1 MAESNI
7 INKAKSFFSKLNTV
21 QRIMLIGA
29 PLALII
35 ALMTILFI
43 TNDKQM
49 GVLFSGLEPP
59 DAAKIV
65 ESLKAQNIPYK
76 LDNNGSTILV
86 DKTRVLE
93 TRINLAG
100 EGLPEQSVVGYELF
114 DKTNLGMSEFVQKL
128 NYRRALEGELAKT
141 IVSID
146 EVKKARVH
154 IVIPEKVLFDK
165 DQKKPTASVTL
176 HLKPGKNISQKSIQ
190 GIQTIVAA
198 SVEGMHTE
206 DVSIVDHKGKLI
218 SESAIDVNS
227 AAGLTS
233 QQLEQQKK
241 TEENLTQKVQSLLD
255 GVLGVDN
262 STVRVNVEL
271 DFTRSE
277 QTKTDYDPER
287 QVVRSEQA
295 RNESNKSTDSLSYPA
310 VNMDKKE
317 SNVIQNYEISSNVEH
332 IIHSVGGI
340 KRLSVA
346 AIINGE
352 TKIKDSNG
360 LKTFVYIPKP
370 EKEMQ
375 QLTDIIKNSVG
386 FDPLRNDQIS
396 VINVQFD
403 TMVDNE
409 VLQKLNPPSWWTNR
423 ENQKLILLLLAII
436 VTIILMYRLLQ
447 SKQLKDRIRIAME
460 LPNKIEL
467 KDDDEIDEQED
478 KLEDLDIDEDELLL
492 LPAELPEQLLLEG
505 DRQEQE
511 LEENPELIQQ
521 SSFIGTD
528 LTAKAKQRIEG
539 TSSPQLTEEA
549 MMKIE
554 IKQKVEEFIDART
567 EDATRLLRML
577 LTQDGEEKSLK
588 L

>member
-1 MAESNI
+1 MAESKI
-7 INKAKSFFSKLNTV
+7 INQTKNFFSKLNTV
-21 QRIMLIGA
+21 QRILLIGA

-35 ALMTILFI
+35 ALITILYI
-43 TNDKQM
+43 SGDKQM
-49 GVLFSGLEPP
+49 GVLFSGLEAP

-65 ESLKAQNIPYK
+65 ESLKAQNIAYK

-86 DKTRVLE
+86 DKTKVLE

-100 EGLPEQSVVGYELF
+100 EGLPEQSIVGYELF

-154 IVIPEKVLFDK
+154 IVIPDKVLFDK

-176 HLKPGKNISQKSIQ
+176 HLKPGKNISQKSII

-198 SVEGMHTE
+198 SVEGMLTQ

-218 SESAIDVNS
+218 SETQVDVNS
-227 AAGLTS
+227 VAGLTS

-241 TEENLTQKVQSLLD
+241 TEDNLTQKVQSLLD
-255 GVLGVDN
+255 GVIGVDN

-271 DFTRSE
+271 DFTRIE

-287 QVVRSEQA
+287 QVVRSEQT

-310 VNMDKKE
+310 VNMDKNE

-332 IIHSVGGI
+332 ITHSVGGI

-346 AIINGE
+346 AIINGD

-360 LKTFVYIPKP
+360 IKTFVYVPRP
-370 EKEMQ
+370 EKDMQ

-396 VINVQFD
+396 VINVQFE

-409 VLQKLNPPSWWTNR
+409 SLEKLNPPAWWSNR
-423 ENQKLILLLLAII
+423 ENQKLIVLLIAII

-460 LPNKIEL
+460 LPDKIEL
-467 KDDDEIDEQED
+467 KDDEEIDDEDD
-478 KLEDLDIDEDELLL
+478 KLEDIDIDEDDLLL
-492 LPAELPEQLLLEG
+492 LPAELPEQFLLEG

-511 LEENPELIQQ
+511 LEENPELMDK
-521 SSFIGTD
+521 SSYSGADLMTKARKRVDGT
-528 LTAKAKQRIEG
+528 AA
-539 TSSPQLTEEA
+539 PQLTEET

-554 IKQKVEEFIDART
+554 IKQKVEEFIDTRT
-567 EDATRLLRML
+567 EDATRLLRMML
-577 LTQDGEEKSLK
+577 SQDGEEKSLK
-588 L
+588 

>member
-1 MAESNI
+1 MPESSI
-7 INKAKSFFSKLNTV
+7 IKQSKNFFSKLNTV
-21 QRIMLIGA
+21 QRILIIGA
-29 PLALII
+29 PVALVIALI
-35 ALMTILFI
+35 TILSI
-43 TNDKQM
+43 TGDKQM
-49 GVLFSGLEPP
+49 SVLFSGLEAP

-65 ESLKAQNIPYK
+65 ESLKAQNISYK
-76 LDNNGSTILV
+76 LDNNGATILV
-86 DKTRVLE
+86 DKSKVLE

-154 IVIPEKVLFDK
+154 IVIPDKVLFDK

-176 HLKPGKNISQKSIQ
+176 HLKSGKNISQKSIQ

-198 SVEGMHTE
+198 SVEGMLTE

-218 SESAIDVNS
+218 SESAVDANS
-227 AAGLTS
+227 AAGLTA

-241 TEENLTQKVQSLLD
+241 TEDNLTQKVQSLLD

-262 STVRVNVEL
+262 SSVRVNVEL

-277 QTKTDYDPER
+277 QTKTDYDPEK
-287 QVVRSEQA
+287 QVVRSEQT

-310 VNMDKKE
+310 VSMDKNQ
-317 SNVIQNYEISSNVEH
+317 SNIIQNYEISSNIEH

-346 AIINGE
+346 AMINGD
-352 TKIKDSNG
+352 TKIQDSNG
-360 LKTFVYIPKP
+360 KKTYVYVPKT
-370 EKEMQ
+370 EKDMQ

-396 VINVQFD
+396 VINVPFE
-403 TMVDNE
+403 TMLDNE
-409 VLQKLNPPSWWTNR
+409 SIEKLNPPLWWNNR
-423 ENQKLILLLLAII
+423 ENQKLFLLLAAII

-447 SKQLKDRIRIAME
+447 SKQLKDKIRIAME
-460 LPNKIEL
+460 LPNKIEI
-467 KDDDEIDEQED
+467 KDDEEVEEEDD
-478 KLEDLDIDEDELLL
+478 KLEDINIDEDELLL
-492 LPAELPEQLLLEG
+492 MPAELPEQFLLEG
-505 DRQEQE
+505 DRQEQY
-511 LEENPELIQQ
+511 LEENPELLDR
-521 SSFIGTD
+521 SGYESTEF
-528 LTAKAKQRIEG
+528 LSKAKKRFDISTPPE
-539 TSSPQLTEEA
+539 LTEDT

-554 IKQKVEEFIDART
+554 IKQKVEEFIDTRT
-567 EDATRLLRML
+567 EEATRLFRIL
-577 LTQDGEEKSLK
+577 LSQDNEEKLLK
-588 L
+588 K